1 MCRHLRSSQNP
12 LINVD
17 IENKKYIENADFHF
31 KGMFA
36 EYVKRLYL
44 FSDMTHG
51 NYCQIFDISEIN
63 FVHYIFSQKNE
74 TLKGL
79 FLFSKFREQI

>member
-1 MCRHLRSSQNP
+1 MC
-12 LINVD
+12 VD
-17 IENKKYIENADFHF
+17 ICEGKFIELSNIQINRVDSQTPFF
-31 KGMFA
+31 
-36 EYVKRLYL
+36 YY
-44 FSDMTHG
+44 MTHG

-79 FLFSKFREQI
+79 FLFSKFREEI